1 MTPSPQAD
9 LRERREA
16 VIREHMESENAHDY
30 GVTMDTFSHPRYEI
44 VPTGDVYDG
53 QAQVEQY
60 FLETRTAFPDQRNE
74 LIALH
79 HADSSIVVEFYLLGT
94 HLGSFRGLPA
104 TGREFKVRCIA
115 VFEFDD
121 RDGIVCERPYFD
133 SATILRQLGIAHDPL
148 TLRGRI
154 ATLANH
160 PVTIGT
166 AVARDV
172 VRRVRGR

>member
-1 MTPSPQAD
+1 MTPAPSAA
-9 LRERREA
+9 LRARREA
-16 VIREHMESENAHDY
+16 VIREHMESENSHEYD
-30 GVTMDTFSHPRYEI
+30 VTMATFSHPRYEI
-44 VPTGDVYDG
+44 VPTGDVFDG
-53 QAQVEQY
+53 TERVLEY
-60 FLETRTAFPDQRNE
+60 FAESRTAFPDQRNE
-74 LIALH
+74 LISLH
-79 HADSSIVVEFYLLGT
+79 HGDSSIVVEFYLLGT
-94 HLGSFRGLPA
+94 HLGPFRGLPA
-104 TGREFKVRCIA
+104 TGRAFKVRCIA

-121 RDGIVCERPYFD
+121 DAGIVCERPYFD

-160 PVTIGT
+160 PVTIGS